1 MGEDTLQLEI
11 KQNKEN
17 INKALQKY
25 EQLAE
30 KYGADHDE
38 TIKQHEQIN
47 TLCSN
52 FDILF
57 DKIGRNGWSQKVTEG
72 IDELRE
78 RITLGEK
85 ADIERKTEI
94 ALLNSKVDVVLDKLI
109 ELKNKPKE
117 RMSSLKD
124 KVYVIVG
131 FISIFGAIISVFTW
145 MASQGGFN
153 V

>member
-1 MGEDTLQLEI
+1 MGENTLQLEV

-17 INKALQKY
+17 IERALQKY

-38 TIKQHEQIN
+38 TIKQREQIN

-57 DKIGRNGWSQKVTEG
+57 DKIGRNGWTQKIKDG

-78 RITLGEK
+78 RIYLGEK
-85 ADIERKTEI
+85 SEIERKAEI
-94 ALLNSKVDVVLDKLI
+94 ASLNSKLDIVLEKLT
-109 ELKNKPKE
+109 ELKNRPKE

-124 KVYVIVG
+124 KVYLVVG
-131 FISIFGAIISVFTW
+131 FLSISSVLISVFTW
-145 MASQGGFN
+145 AVSKG
-153 V
+153 VI